1 MSSLLQLTVL
11 ASGSKGNAVYLEA
24 DGFGVLVDAGISC
37 LQIRKRL
44 ASLGIDPAV
53 LRAVC
58 VTHEHSDHVA
68 ALDVLQRTL
77 PSLDLYANSET
88 ARHVKCPTLTWHYFA
103 TGSPFPLGPF
113 TVTPFTLPHDAYD
126 PVGFTFAVGPWKI
139 GIATD
144 MGMPTQVA
152 RHHLSDCD
160 AVILEA
166 NHEPSI
172 LRTSGRAPHLIQRIL
187 SRQGHLCNDDT
198 ATFASSIA
206 AAGRLRHLFL
216 AHLSRDCNRPELALH
231 TVASRLRADGYPA
244 VTVSLTY
251 PDRPTP
257 LLSLP
262 L

>member
-1 MSSLLQLTVL
+1 MPRSVQLTVL
-11 ASGSKGNAVYLEA
+11 GSGSKGNAVYLEA

-58 VTHEHSDHVA
+58 VTHEHADHVA
-68 ALDVLQRTL
+68 ALDVLQRT
-77 PSLDLYANSET
+77 SALDLYANSET
-88 ARHVKCPTLTWHYFA
+88 ARHVKCPTLSWHYFT

-126 PVGFTFAVGPWKI
+126 PVGFTFQIGSRKI
-139 GIATD
+139 GVATD

-160 AVILEA
+160 AVVLEA

-172 LRTSGRAPHLIQRIL
+172 LRSSGRAPYLIQRIL
-187 SRQGHLCNDDT
+187 SRQGHLCNDD
-198 ATFASSIA
+198 AAAFASSIA
-206 AAGRLRHLFL
+206 AAGRLRHLVL
-216 AHLSRDCNRPELALH
+216 AHLSRDCNRPDLALH
-231 TVASRLRADGYPA
+231 TVASRLRADGFPT
-244 VTVSLTY
+244 VTVATACADY
-251 PDRPTP
+251 PTP

-262 L
+262 F

>member
-1 MSSLLQLTVL
+1 MPHSVQLSVL
-11 ASGSKGNAVYLEA
+11 ASGSKGNAVYLQA

-44 ASLGIDPAV
+44 DALGLDPAA

-58 VTHEHSDHVA
+58 VTHEHADHVA
-68 ALDVLQRTL
+68 ALAVLQRTF
-77 PSLDLYANSET
+77 PIDLYANSET
-88 ARHVKCPTLTWHYFA
+88 ARHVKCPTLTWHYFT

-126 PVGFTFAVGPWKI
+126 PVGFTFQIGSRKI
-139 GIATD
+139 GVATD

-160 AVILEA
+160 AVVLEA

-172 LRTSGRAPHLIQRIL
+172 LRSSGRAPYLIQRIL
-187 SRQGHLCNDDT
+187 SRQGHLCNDD
-198 ATFASSIA
+198 AAAFASSIA
-206 AAGRLRHLFL
+206 AAGRLRHLVL
-216 AHLSRDCNRPELALH
+216 AHLSRDCNRPDLALH
-231 TVASRLRADGYPA
+231 TVASRLRADGFPA
-244 VTVSLTY
+244 VTVATACA
-251 PDRPTP
+251 DHPTP

>member
-1 MSSLLQLTVL
+1 MPRAVQLTVL
-11 ASGSKGNAVYLEA
+11 GSGSKGNAVYLEA

-58 VTHEHSDHVA
+58 VTHEHADHVA
-68 ALDVLQRTL
+68 ALDVLQRT
-77 PSLDLYANSET
+77 SALDLYANSET
-88 ARHVKCPTLTWHYFA
+88 ARHVKCPTLSWHYFT

-126 PVGFTFAVGPWKI
+126 PVGFTFQIGPRKI
-139 GIATD
+139 GVATD

-160 AVILEA
+160 AVVLEA

-172 LRTSGRAPHLIQRIL
+172 LRFSGRPPSLIQRIL
-187 SRQGHLCNDDT
+187 GRQGHLCNDDT
-198 ATFASSIA
+198 ATFASSLA

-231 TVASRLRADGYPA
+231 TVASRLRTDGFPA
-244 VTVSLTY
+244 VAVSLTY